1 MKKKK
6 KTPNFKLHRQH
17 IGNNNISNCRNFTS
31 EGVSYITKQ
40 RTLSNKSIRIIH
52 SNKEQQENN
61 EQVISYKL
69 AKIENIATYWH
80 SNVIH
85 YQFHVTHDWREYYL
99 EEMWM
104 STPRR
109 PVMVPVGPHSTSVSP
124 YFRSHM
130 VFLWKSG
137 WSMWFGWVCMY

>member
-1 MKKKK
+1 MKKI
-6 KTPNFKLHRQH
+6 TPNHC
-17 IGNNNISNCRNFTS
+17 NISNYTNNILETTTYLTGGISLPKVFPTLQSRGHCPKQ
-31 EGVSYITKQ
+31 ESYVATKNSRETMSKQ
-40 RTLSNKSIRIIH
+40 FHIN
-52 SNKEQQENN
+52 
-61 EQVISYKL
+61 L